1 MTWLRW
7 CFLPVWLALGTSPA
21 AAQALEGVLMPGKV
35 IAGHAKY
42 EAECSNC
49 HVKFDR
55 AAQDGLCR
63 DCHKPVGADVAA
75 KRGYHGRLEGK
86 ACRSCHTDH
95 KGRDV
100 NIVALDERSFDHTKT
115 DYVLRG
121 AHLRSECRACHVAGK
136 KHREASSECND
147 CHRKD
152 DKHRG
157 ALGPRCAECHTEANW
172 KEARFDHSRT
182 RFALTGKH
190 VPATCKSC
198 HADNV
203 FKGAPLTCAGCHRKD
218 DKQHRGRLGEKCEAC
233 HNAADWKDTAAFRH
247 DRDTR
252 FALRGKHA
260 PAKCESC
267 HTVTPGL
274 AKTPT
279 TCIGCHQ
286 KDDKHNATLGTV
298 CGDCHTERNWRET
311 RYDHDLSVF
320 RLRGKHKDVECK
332 DCHRDPKSFKGTAQ
346 TCIACHR
353 KDDKHKSRYG
363 DRCDGCHT
371 DKSWR
376 DIVFR
381 HERDT
386 KYPLLGKH
394 AATRCDSCHVGH
406 VYQDKLKTDCH
417 SCHRKDDKHREQLG
431 RQCEQCHETADWKQ
445 SVRFDHNKSRF
456 QLVGR
461 HARVECRECHLT
473 PAYKDAKSECAACHA
488 KDDKHKLTL
497 GSDCAQCHNARDWRV
512 WDYNHDRRTRF
523 TLEGAHRPLACGACH
538 RLPGEKIPAVG
549 RECVACHRGD
559 DIHHGEYGAA
569 CERCHTTRNFRE
581 IKGLGGT
588 SLSVPTEAR
597 QGATTGAR
605 P

>member
-42 EAECSNC
+42 EAECANC

-86 ACRSCHTDH
+86 SCRSCHTDH

-100 NIVALDERSFDHTKT
+100 NIVALDERSFDHAKT
-115 DYVLRG
+115 DYALRG

-136 KHREASSECND
+136 KHREASSDCND

-252 FALRGKHA
+252 FACAASTRRPGA
-260 PAKCESC
+260 SP
-267 HTVTPGL
+267 VTP
-274 AKTPT
+274 
-279 TCIGCHQ
+279 
-286 KDDKHNATLGTV
+286 
-298 CGDCHTERNWRET
+298 
-311 RYDHDLSVF
+311 
-320 RLRGKHKDVECK
+320 
-332 DCHRDPKSFKGTAQ
+332 
-346 TCIACHR
+346 
-353 KDDKHKSRYG
+353 
-363 DRCDGCHT
+363 
-371 DKSWR
+371 
-376 DIVFR
+376 
-381 HERDT
+381 
-386 KYPLLGKH
+386 
-394 AATRCDSCHVGH
+394 
-406 VYQDKLKTDCH
+406 
-417 SCHRKDDKHREQLG
+417 
-431 RQCEQCHETADWKQ
+431 
-445 SVRFDHNKSRF
+445 
-456 QLVGR
+456 
-461 HARVECRECHLT
+461 
-473 PAYKDAKSECAACHA
+473 
-488 KDDKHKLTL
+488 
-497 GSDCAQCHNARDWRV
+497 
-512 WDYNHDRRTRF
+512 
-523 TLEGAHRPLACGACH
+523 
-538 RLPGEKIPAVG
+538 
-549 RECVACHRGD
+549 
-559 DIHHGEYGAA
+559 
-569 CERCHTTRNFRE
+569 
-581 IKGLGGT
+581 
-588 SLSVPTEAR
+588 
-597 QGATTGAR
+597 
-605 P
+605 